1 MKKTIGIR
9 SVLLLAVIFLF
20 AAAICLIFQTT
31 PEVAV
36 AETATY
42 EDFLSYGGSTNKY
55 FADVEYPETVTTIA
69 SVSSFSIELKTTKF
83 NGTAFGP
90 SFDDIIIK
98 MTRPDGSV
106 VEHAMEKNGERIT
119 EYFEETLFTSQNL
132 KDSNGNVI
140 EGKYTVKATGA
151 ISVWT
156 QTPVQQNSSFT
167 FYVNLNAPT
176 VTMTAGAALDN
187 YGITNKNVTV
197 TASDKD
203 CTPTLKYSQSTSY
216 YYPTTADTSFS
227 SGEVFSDEGNYIV
240 TATDGTG
247 NTTTQYFTIDK
258 TAPKLS
264 KSSIL
269 TFISGDVTVTVD
281 KGLVNKNDSC
291 TIKYSKTTSSAY
303 PTMADIDFSSGEVF
317 SGEGNYYIRAVDA
330 AGNAASMKFTIDKTA
345 PILTINGLKTAEA
358 TKDGF
363 SLAWSTSAGSGANL
377 ANNDDNVIIA
387 YQRGETAFPDNPYGL
402 NYNKQNTL
410 LSEEGYYFIRIMD
423 AAFNFTDYYVIVD
436 QTSPTVSAP
445 AEWLNTSFT
454 YSASDPRGVTIEYR
468 LNSGSTSKVKK
479 TSYSVQQ
486 SASNN
491 GVWQFRAIDDVGNT
505 TEWSTVNFYYRET
518 FGNKVNIQNAYKTP
532 AYWTVQLSEKNYPDI
547 AGRYSFASYESA
559 LAFATAKEWEYRVV
573 DLGGKWSYVNISNE
587 SVAQIYESREDL
599 DRAVNKYAT
608 ANISARNV
616 LGVSGSTYP
625 NPTDEDGV
633 TRADALTEQNLVLPS
648 HLSQYSGL
656 PLYFLSHDF
665 EYVMPVA
672 GVTGN
677 DRQVVFRYIS
687 NGITAQTGSDIE
699 IAYGTDID
707 TVLDAAGAWKQG
719 YYLVTESDRCGNRE
733 QYVVCIDTQ
742 LPTLTAQ
749 AYYGDGSSGAVTFE
763 QGYTEE
769 NEGVMLYTGLDLNVL
784 ADNLDEYVMLLV
796 SGRGMDNAYYL
807 NSDELPYLTYEN
819 GYWGIYTLTIYD
831 RSLNALTFEIKI
843 AGEAPTLRHT
853 SLTNETRCTFTI
865 ESNDPYN
872 AITGIWLYKVSYTGE
887 YVEVK
892 EDGDGTPVSPATL
905 VYVLRTGGK
914 YVMRF
919 TDIFGRTI
927 ETEPIFYMKGLPSGV
942 LSGVKEGGI
951 TNRDVTFDYSST
963 DGVELYVWQD
973 GAWVQN
979 DGLMSITS
987 KEGYNIAEIP
997 ASAET
1002 SLLYKIFLFVAED
1015 KNLFVEYR
1023 FEIDCIPPSDEIT
1036 TADGEPVTQEAVI
1049 NNPFT
1054 VSWDE
1059 NGLTAYYYNRNSSL
1073 GELGQSKYTKETL
1086 IETAGTWVFSV
1097 YDEVGNSISFTVTLD
1112 NEVSFT
1118 LDGTYSQLDDGS
1130 YIARNYLILSVTE
1143 PTTVWTVESTNG
1155 ISPTNGQRLETDG
1168 TYRFHIED
1176 RYGNELDIVLI
1187 IDNLPPVP
1195 IIETTDGEPVEQN
1208 SKINTSFTVS
1218 CAEEN
1223 VTIMVSSNKI
1233 GYTSYSGEML
1243 SDAGTYTFK
1252 LTDRMNNITSFTVTI
1267 DRNIDYT
1274 IKGTYV
1280 EQDGKI
1286 YSRTGVAINVNEKY
1300 DRWSVENAS
1309 GVTFEPGEKINIE
1322 GEYLVEIEDIAGNTL
1337 TIVVVID
1344 QTAPTPVI
1352 LTQGGE
1358 AIEPNGST
1366 KSPFTVSC
1374 DESGVTMLYSDV
1386 SSNYS
1391 PYSGELIEAAGRHY
1405 FTLRDIVGNEAVFT
1419 VTIDTTVGFTIDGNY
1434 KIDSEGRYISRS
1446 WLSIEM
1452 DEGYRRFEVVSGV
1465 RDFSPGER
1473 ITLEGEY
1480 HVEIEDEAGNEALV
1494 VLVIDQTAPVA
1505 EIVKSDG
1512 TPVEP
1517 NATING
1523 EFVLR
1528 CDEPGAS
1535 VMIAGKDMKY
1545 IGYDGKARNA
1555 EGIYNFMLI
1564 DFIGN
1569 TSTFSVRIDLTVE
1582 YTLRGSYTQFEDN
1595 GFVTRTNFLLEADE
1609 DLAYYSISAVSS
1621 GDQYAL
1627 GERLTAEDEYLA
1639 VLEDLHGNRIELR
1652 LVIDQTAPV
1661 IALGGVEPDG
1671 TTNGDVVIAIDGSAS
1686 AYYRISGQEGQ
1697 TAIADSVTVSADGYY
1712 TVFAEDLAGNKT
1724 TLTFRIDKIVEVT
1737 LSPAILNGQ
1746 ILSGG
1751 ISFEWDEQIES
1762 IACTKDGAEISY
1774 RTGMISEPGSYTLTA
1789 ADKPGNT
1796 RSWSWTILPAVS
1808 KAYSFEIPA
1817 GWAVSV
1823 LSGGNVVSDAVTD
1836 GRIELSRTGEYVL
1849 TFEDGENSYDLTL
1862 TVDTVAPTVEITQE
1876 KNQVVVGSAN
1886 KENVTYLLLCDGKEV
1901 AFAPGQAITENG
1913 EYILTVTDELG
1924 NVSQYTF
1931 TLNYINTFG
1940 IIVIVVLCLLAAA
1953 AIGVVLYSRMHQR
1966 IR

>member
-9 SVLLLAVIFLF
+9 SALLLTVIVLF
-20 AAAICLIFQTT
+20 AAALCLIFQTT

-36 AETATY
+36 AETY
-42 EDFLSYGGSTNKY
+42 DNFLSYNGSWNKY
-55 FADVEYPETVTTIA
+55 FAYVTYPEEVTSTTQA
-69 SVSSFSIELKTTKF
+69 NYFSIMLYTQPGGKYTIWGPKF
-83 NGTAFGP
+83 NN
-90 SFDDIIIK
+90 IVIK

-106 VEHAMEKNGERIT
+106 VEHAMEKNGSIIDVD
-119 EYFEETLFTSQNL
+119 FNETLFTSKDL
-132 KDSNGNVI
+132 KDSSGNYI
-140 EGKYTVKATGA
+140 EGKYTVQATGA
-151 ISVWT
+151 ISVDF
-156 QTPVQQNSSFT
+156 QADQPQNSSFS
-167 FYVNLNAPT
+167 FYVNISSPT
-176 VTMTAGAALDN
+176 VTMTAGSALDN

-203 CTPTLKYSQSTSY
+203 CTPTLKYSRSTSY
-216 YYPTTADTSFS
+216 SYPTTANTSFS
-227 SGEVFSDEGNYIV
+227 SGKVFSDEGNYIV

-247 NTTTQYFTIDK
+247 KTTTRYFTIDR

-303 PTMADIDFSSGEVF
+303 PTTASTFFDSGKVF
-317 SGEGNYYIRAVDA
+317 SEEGNYYIRAVDA

-345 PILTINGLKTAEA
+345 PTLTINGLKTAEA

-363 SLAWSTSAGSGANL
+363 SLSWSTSAGAGENL
-377 ANNDDNVIIA
+377 ANNDDNVIIG
-387 YQRGETAFPDNPYGL
+387 YKRGETAFPDNPYDL
-402 NYNKQNTL
+402 SYNKQNTL
-410 LSEEGYYFIRIMD
+410 LSEEGYYFIRIID

-436 QTSPTVSAP
+436 QTAPTFSAP

-468 LNSGSTSKVKK
+468 LNSGSTSKVEK
-479 TSYSVQQ
+479 TSFSVQQ

-648 HLSQYSGL
+648 HLSQYSSL

-677 DRQVVFRYIS
+677 NRQVVFRYIS

-719 YYLVTESDRCGNRE
+719 YYLVTESDRCGNKE

-769 NEGVMLYTGLDLNVL
+769 NEGVMLYTGLDLNAL
-784 ADNLDEYVMLLV
+784 ADNLDEYVMLLI

-819 GYWGIYTLTIYD
+819 GYWGIYTLTVYD

-892 EDGDGTPVSPATL
+892 EDGDGTPVSPETL

-951 TNRDVTFDYSST
+951 TNRDVTFEYSST
-963 DGVELYVWQD
+963 DSVELYVWQD
-973 GAWVQN
+973 GEWVLN
-979 DGLMSITS
+979 NTLMKVTS

-1002 SLLYKIFLFVAED
+1002 SLLYKIFLFVTED

-1023 FEIDCIPPSDEIT
+1023 FEIDCIPPSVEIT
-1036 TADGEPVTQEAVI
+1036 TSDGEPVTQEAVI
-1049 NNPFT
+1049 NDPFT

-1322 GEYLVEIEDIAGNTL
+1322 GEYTVQIEDIAGNTL

-1358 AIEPNGST
+1358 AIEQNGST

-1712 TVFAEDLAGNKT
+1712 TVFAEDLAGNEA

-1737 LSPAILNGQ
+1737 LSPTLLNGQ

-1762 IACTKDGAEISY
+1762 IVCTKDGAEISY

-1789 ADKPGNT
+1789 ADQPGNT